1 MKFASEKGFTL
12 VELIVVIVIIGIL
25 AAVAVPKFMDL
36 SDNAKVAACAQNRAS
51 IESACAMYYASAAL
65 ASGAA
70 SSTGGAAAYPT
81 DIASLVTGG
90 QLDAAPTCPG
100 GGTYSTADGKAY
112 CSTHAAAPAG

>member
-36 SDNAKVAACAQNRAS
+36 SDNAKTAACAQNRAS

-65 ASGAA
+65 AADGN
-70 SSTGGAAAYPT
+70 AAYPS
-81 DIASLVTGG
+81 DVASLVTGG
-90 QLDAAPTCPG
+90 QLDSAPVCPS
-100 GGTYSTADGKAY
+100 GGTYSTANGKAY
-112 CSTHAAAPAG
+112 CSTHAAAAGT